1 MKNNISL
8 ALSQIYEKH
17 LHNGRIAIYTK
28 INDFKA
34 GELDL
39 TDSTFY
45 CAPRTS
51 KNIMRM
57 FNGLGINCDIITRYD
72 FKFIFIPFNNTK
84 LKTTRL
90 KWLHHGIVSPFGN
103 SKVDKQ
109 LILRLTD
116 INLLETQYQPLN
128 QPNEQLSL
136 FGRAS

>member
-1 MKNNISL
+1 MQNNIST
-8 ALSQIYEKH
+8 AFSQIYEKH

-28 INDFKA
+28 INNFKA

-39 TDSTFY
+39 TASTFY

-57 FNGLGINCDIITRYD
+57 FNSLGINCDIITRYD
-72 FKFIFIPFNNTK
+72 FKYILIPFNNTE

-90 KWLHHGIVSPFGN
+90 KWLNHGIVSPFGN

-109 LILRLTD
+109 LLLRLTD
-116 INLLETQYQPLN
+116 INLLETQYQSLN
-128 QPNEQLSL
+128 QPNEQLTL
-136 FGRAS
+136 FGRVS